1 MNNSSSSSSKSI
13 LETINQSMS
22 SNNVGSSPS
31 VTSTSSSN
39 IGSSGS
45 TGSSGGILSS
55 LFSVSITTW
64 IIIILV
70 LTFLGFNIFVYL
82 AKGTQDITNFF
93 APIIS
98 KILGVFAIVTGQ
110 VINTTATGAKAVVN
124 TTADVIDTGLTG
136 VQNVTQDATEFVSQN
151 ATQGKK
157 ADSTVGGTSLPNAI
171 PTADVM
177 QNNTLNKALNNSNV
191 KQNIGQSHDY
201 LADDATSSIQKSQT
215 KGGYCYIGDDRG
227 HRSCMRVNED
237 DTCMSGEIFPTS
249 EICINPSLR
258 A

>member
-1 MNNSSSSSSKSI
+1 M
-13 LETINQSMS
+13 
-22 SNNVGSSPS
+22 V
-31 VTSTSSSN
+31 
-39 IGSSGS
+39 
-45 TGSSGGILSS
+45 
-55 LFSVSITTW
+55 
-64 IIIILV
+64 
-70 LTFLGFNIFVYL
+70 LGFNIFVYL
-82 AKGTQDITNFF
+82 AKGNQEITDFF

-98 KILGVFAIVTGQ
+98 KILGVFTMVTGQ
-110 VINTTATGAKAVVN
+110 LVNTTATGGKAVVN
-124 TTADVIDTGLTG
+124 TTADAIDTGLTG
-136 VQNVTQDATEFVSQN
+136 IQKETEEVTEIASEN
-151 ATQGKK
+151 AMQGKK

-171 PTADVM
+171 PKADVM

-201 LADDATSSIQKSQT
+201 LADDASSSIQKSQS

>member
-1 MNNSSSSSSKSI
+1 MNNSSASSSKSI
-13 LETINQSMS
+13 LETINQSMG
-22 SNNVGSSPS
+22 SNNVASTPS
-31 VTSTSSSN
+31 VSSTSSNSSTSSSN
-39 IGSSGS
+39 GFFG
-45 TGSSGGILSS
+45 S

-93 APIIS
+93 APIIT
-98 KILGVFAIVTGQ
+98 KILGVFAMVTGQ
-110 VINTTATGAKAVVN
+110 VVNTTATGAKAVVN

-136 VQNVTQDATEFVSQN
+136 VQKATQEVTKNVSQN
-151 ATQGKK
+151 TTPGKK
-157 ADSTVGGTSLPNAI
+157 ADSTVEGTSLPNAI

-215 KGGYCYIGDDRG
+215 KSGYCYIGDDRG
-227 HRSCMRVNED
+227 HRSCMRVNEND
-237 DTCMSGEIFPTS
+237 SCMSGEIFPTN

>member
-1 MNNSSSSSSKSI
+1 MDNSSSSKSI
-13 LETINQSMS
+13 LETINQSIG
-22 SNNVGSSPS
+22 SNGSNMDASPT
-31 VTSTSSSN
+31 VSTSSS
-39 IGSSGS
+39 
-45 TGSSGGILSS
+45 SGGLLSS

-70 LTFLGFNIFVYL
+70 LAFLGFNIFVYL

-98 KILGVFAIVTGQ
+98 KILAAFAMVTGQ

-136 VQNVTQDATEFVSQN
+136 VQNVTQDATQFVSQN
-151 ATQGKK
+151 TTQGKK
-157 ADSTVGGTSLPNAI
+157 AGSSVEGTSLSNSI
-171 PTADVM
+171 PQADVM

-191 KQNIGQSHDY
+191 KQNIGQTHEY
-201 LADDATSSIQKSQT
+201 VADDSSSSIQKTQS

-227 HRSCMRVNED
+227 HRSCMRINEN
-237 DTCMSGEIFPTS
+237 DTCMSGEIFPTN

-258 A
+258 V

>member
-1 MNNSSSSSSKSI
+1 LFILSTKVSSSKSI
-13 LETINQSMS
+13 LETINQTMD
-22 SNNVGSSPS
+22 SNNVGSTPTVSS
-31 VTSTSSSN
+31 SSTSS
-39 IGSSGS
+39 
-45 TGSSGGILSS
+45 GSSGGFFSS

-70 LTFLGFNIFVYL
+70 LAFLGFNIFVYL

-93 APIIS
+93 APIIT
-98 KILGVFAIVTGQ
+98 KILGAFAMVTGQ
-110 VINTTATGAKAVVN
+110 VVNTTATGAKAVVN
-124 TTADVIDTGLTG
+124 TTADVIDAGLTG

-157 ADSTVGGTSLPNAI
+157 AGSTIGGTSLSNAI

-191 KQNIGQSHDY
+191 KQNIGQTHEY
-201 LADDATSSIQKSQT
+201 IADDSSSSIQKTQS
-215 KGGYCYIGDDRG
+215 KGGYCYIGEDRG
-227 HRSCMRVNED
+227 HRSCMRVNEND
-237 DTCMSGEIFPTS
+237 NCMSGEIFPTN

-258 A
+258 V

>member
-1 MNNSSSSSSKSI
+1 MDNSSASSKSI
-13 LETINQSMS
+13 LETINQSMG
-22 SNNVGSSPS
+22 SNMDASPS
-31 VTSTSSSN
+31 VSSSSSSSSSSN
-39 IGSSGS
+39 S
-45 TGSSGGILSS
+45 SSGGILSS

-64 IIIILV
+64 IIIIL
-70 LTFLGFNIFVYL
+70 LLAFLGFNIFVYL

-98 KILGVFAIVTGQ
+98 KILAAFAMVTGQ
-110 VINTTATGAKAVVN
+110 VVNTTATGAKAVVN
-124 TTADVIDTGLTG
+124 TTADVIDSGLTG
-136 VQNVTQDATEFVSQN
+136 VQNVTQEATKFVSQN
-151 ATQGKK
+151 ATEGKK
-157 ADSTVGGTSLPNAI
+157 AGSSVGGTSLSNAI

-177 QNNTLNKALNNSNV
+177 QNNTLNKALNSSNV
-191 KQNIGQSHDY
+191 KQNIGQSHEY
-201 LADDATSSIQKSQT
+201 VADDSSSSIQKTQT

-227 HRSCMRVNED
+227 HRSCMRVNEN

>member
-1 MNNSSSSSSKSI
+1 MDNSSSSSKSI
-13 LETINQSMS
+13 LETINQSTG
-22 SNNVGSSPS
+22 SNNVGSSPALS
-31 VTSTSSSN
+31 STSSS
-39 IGSSGS
+39 SGN
-45 TGSSGGILSS
+45 GFFGS

-70 LTFLGFNIFVYL
+70 LAFLGFNIFVYL

-98 KILGVFAIVTGQ
+98 KILGAFAMVTGQ
-110 VINTTATGAKAVVN
+110 VVNTTATGAKAVVN
-124 TTADVIDTGLTG
+124 TTADVIDSGLTG
-136 VQNVTQDATEFVSQN
+136 VQNATHEI
-151 ATQGKK
+151 TQGKN
-157 ADSTVGGTSLPNAI
+157 ASSTVGGTSISNAI

-201 LADDATSSIQKSQT
+201 LADDATSSIQKTQS
-215 KGGYCYIGDDRG
+215 KGGYCYIGEERG
-227 HRSCMRVNED
+227 YRSCMQVNKN
-237 DTCMSGEIFPTS
+237 DTCMSGEIFPTN

-258 A
+258 V

>member
-1 MNNSSSSSSKSI
+1 MDNSSSKSI
-13 LETINQSMS
+13 LETIKQSMS
-22 SNNVGSSPS
+22 SNNMESTPALS
-31 VTSTSSSN
+31 STSSSN
-39 IGSSGS
+39 NSGFL
-45 TGSSGGILSS
+45 GS

-70 LTFLGFNIFVYL
+70 LAFLGFNIFLYL

-98 KILGVFAIVTGQ
+98 KILGVFALITGQ

-136 VQNVTQDATEFVSQN
+136 VQNVTQEATDFVSQN
-151 ATQGKK
+151 ATQGNK
-157 ADSTVGGTSLPNAI
+157 ASSSVGGTQVSNAI

-177 QNNTLNKALNNSNV
+177 QNNTLNKALNSSNV
-191 KQNIGQSHDY
+191 KQNIGKSHDY
-201 LADDATSSIQKSQT
+201 VADDSTSSIQKTQT
-215 KGGYCYIGDDRG
+215 KGGYCYIGEERG
-227 HRSCMRVNED
+227 HRSCMRVNEN
-237 DTCMSGEIFPTS
+237 DTCMSGEIFPTN

-258 A
+258 V

>member
-1 MNNSSSSSSKSI
+1 MNNSSASSSKSI
-13 LETINQSMS
+13 LETINQSMD
-22 SNNVGSSPS
+22 SNNVGSSPTVS
-31 VTSTSSSN
+31 SSSTSSGN
-39 IGSSGS
+39 
-45 TGSSGGILSS
+45 SGGLLSS

-70 LTFLGFNIFVYL
+70 LAFLGFNIFVYL

-93 APIIS
+93 SPIIE
-98 KILGVFAIVTGQ
+98 KIVGAFAMVTGK
-110 VINTTATGAKAVVN
+110 VVDTTATGAKAVVN
-124 TTADVIDTGLTG
+124 TSADVIDSGLTG
-136 VQNVTQDATEFVSQN
+136 VQNVTHEL
-151 ATQGKK
+151 TQGKK
-157 ADSTVGGTSLPNAI
+157 AGSTVGGTRLPNAI

-191 KQNIGQSHDY
+191 KQNIGQTDEY
-201 LADDATSSIQKSQT
+201 VADDSTSSIQKNQT

-227 HRSCMRVNED
+227 HRSCMRVNEN
-237 DTCMSGEIFPTS
+237 DTCMSGEIFPTN

>member
-1 MNNSSSSSSKSI
+1 MDNSSSKTI
-13 LETINQSMS
+13 LETINQSMGT
-22 SNNVGSSPS
+22 NNMESTPAVS
-31 VTSTSSSN
+31 STSSS
-39 IGSSGS
+39 SSNGFF
-45 TGSSGGILSS
+45 GS

-70 LTFLGFNIFVYL
+70 LAFLGFNVFVYL

-98 KILGVFAIVTGQ
+98 KLLGAFALITGQ

-124 TTADVIDTGLTG
+124 TTAGVIDTGLTG
-136 VQNVTQDATEFVSQN
+136 VQNVTQEATDFVSEN
-151 ATQGKK
+151 TMQGKK
-157 ADSTVGGTSLPNAI
+157 ADSSVGGTSIPRAI

-201 LADDATSSIQKSQT
+201 VADDSTSSIQKTQT
-215 KGGYCYIGDDRG
+215 KGGYCYIGEERG
-227 HRSCMRVNED
+227 HRSCMRVND
-237 DTCMSGEIFPTS
+237 NDTCMSGEIFPTN

-258 A
+258 V

>member
-1 MNNSSSSSSKSI
+1 MDNSSASSKSI
-13 LETINQSMS
+13 LETINQSTG
-22 SNNVGSSPS
+22 SNNVGSSPALS
-31 VTSTSSSN
+31 STSSS
-39 IGSSGS
+39 SGN
-45 TGSSGGILSS
+45 GFFGS

-70 LTFLGFNIFVYL
+70 LAFLGFNIFVYL

-98 KILGVFAIVTGQ
+98 KILGAFAMVTGQ
-110 VINTTATGAKAVVN
+110 VVNTTATGAKAVVN
-124 TTADVIDTGLTG
+124 TTADVIDSGLTG
-136 VQNVTQDATEFVSQN
+136 VQNATHEI
-151 ATQGKK
+151 TQGKN
-157 ADSTVGGTSLPNAI
+157 ASSTVGGTTISNAI

-201 LADDATSSIQKSQT
+201 LADDATSSIQKTQS
-215 KGGYCYIGDDRG
+215 KGGYCYIGEERG
-227 HRSCMRVNED
+227 YRSCMQVNKN
-237 DTCMSGEIFPTS
+237 DTCMSGEIFPTN

-258 A
+258 V